1 MRLELAKISEYDDFY
16 ALKADDSNVFW
27 TGWSNK
33 PDYERLKEFYF
44 NVINNLKSIRDR
56 RIYLVHEDDQIV
68 GYIYIDY
75 VDETTFAISPAI
87 SSKCQGKGY
96 GKTAIGLAIKEG
108 LSLGFRNME
117 AYIREDNI
125 ASQKCFEFNGVH
137 KTEEYKNLF
146 IENQNKEIKMIKYYY
161 ESK

>member
-1 MRLELAKISEYDDFY
+1 MILKLAELDEFDDFY
-16 ALKADDSNVFW
+16 GLKADDSNVFW

-33 PDYERLKEFYF
+33 PDYEKLKEFYY
-44 NVINNLKSIRDR
+44 NVINNLKTIKDR
-56 RIYLVHEDDQIV
+56 RIYLAHEEDKIV

-75 VDETTFAISPAI
+75 VDEDTFAISPAI
-87 SSKCQGKGY
+87 SSLYQGKGY
-96 GKTAIGLAIKEG
+96 GKIAIGLAIEEG
-108 LSLGFRNME
+108 LRLGFKNME

-125 ASQKCFEFNGVH
+125 ASRKCFEFNGARE
-137 KTEEYKNLF
+137 TEEYRNLF